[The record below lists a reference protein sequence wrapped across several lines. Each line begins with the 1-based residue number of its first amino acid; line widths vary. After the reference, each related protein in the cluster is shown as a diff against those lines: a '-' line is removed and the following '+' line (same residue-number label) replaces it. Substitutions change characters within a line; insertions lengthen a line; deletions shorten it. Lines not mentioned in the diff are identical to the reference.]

1 MHIKK
6 VDIRPGVSVLA
17 VLRHLNYRP
26 WFALSEFVDNAVQS
40 FSQNRD
46 GTPSEGGWLYCAYCG
61 KPLREVR
68 YAN

>member
-46 GTPSEGGWLYCAYCG
+46 QLDPR
-61 KPLREVR
+61 KPPPLGVG
-68 YAN
+68 